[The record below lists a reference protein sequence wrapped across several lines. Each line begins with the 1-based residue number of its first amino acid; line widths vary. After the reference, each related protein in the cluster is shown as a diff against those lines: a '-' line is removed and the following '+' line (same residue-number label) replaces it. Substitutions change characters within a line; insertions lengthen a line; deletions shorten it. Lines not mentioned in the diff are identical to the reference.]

1 MTLFVLLYSIVKL
14 PPLKFPNDVMTVS
27 GRISVEYWTTTEQ
40 DILMLTLDV
49 IGIVRVV
56 DRI

>member
-40 DILMLTLDV
+40 NILMLTLDV
-49 IGIVRVV
+49 IGIVRV